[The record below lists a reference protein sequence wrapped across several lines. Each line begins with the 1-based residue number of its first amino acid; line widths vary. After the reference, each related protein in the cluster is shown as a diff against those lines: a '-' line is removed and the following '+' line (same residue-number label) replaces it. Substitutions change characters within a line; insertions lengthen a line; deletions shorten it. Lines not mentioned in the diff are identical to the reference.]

1 VCFYTLRE
9 NNGGNMKINF
19 KSIID
24 FIKAVFEKWVTDKA
38 PKLAASLAFYTI
50 FSLSPLLIIVIS
62 VAGILFG
69 AEAARG
75 ELVTEIE
82 GFIGREGA
90 EVVQTALSNT
100 ADTQTGMISILISLI
115 TLMIGSTIV
124 FIELQDSLDMIWK
137 VKPKPGRGLIKGLVK
152 DRLQSFALV
161 LSTGFLLL
169 VSLVISAGLNALSN
183 YLQGRID
190 LPFDL
195 MQIINLIFSLAVLF
209 VLFGLIY
216 KVLPDVHISW
226 SDVWVGALV
235 TALLFTLGKY
245 LIGIYL
251 GTSTLG
257 STYGA
262 AGSLVILLLWVYY
275 SSMILF
281 LGAEFTQ
288 VYANKFGSGINPT
301 SKFMKYSNETA
312 MSESP
317 DKE

>member
-1 VCFYTLRE
+1 MAEL
-9 NNGGNMKINF
+9 MKF
-19 KSIID
+19 SSKGIID
-24 FIKAVFEKWVTDKA
+24 FLKAVFEKWVADKA

-50 FSLSPLLIIVIS
+50 FSLSPLLIIIIS
-62 VAGILFG
+62 IGGLLFG
-69 AEAARG
+69 ADAARG

-82 GFIGREGA
+82 GLVGREGA
-90 EVVQTALSNT
+90 EVVQTALKNS
-100 ADTQTGMISILISLI
+100 ADTQTGILSILISIVTLI
-115 TLMIGSTIV
+115 IGSTIV

-161 LSTGFLLL
+161 VASGFLLL
-169 VSLVISAGLNALSN
+169 VSLIINASINALST
-183 YLQGRID
+183 YLQDKVD

-195 MQIINLIFSLAVLF
+195 MQIINLILSLAILF

-216 KVLPDVHISW
+216 KVLPDVHINW
-226 SDVWVGALV
+226 GDVWVGALV
-235 TALLFTLGKY
+235 TAGLFTLGKY
-245 LIGIYL
+245 LISLYL
-251 GTSTLG
+251 GTNTLG

-262 AGSLVILLLWVYY
+262 AGSLVIFLLWVYY

-288 VYANKFGSGINPT
+288 VYANKYGSGIRPT
-301 SKFMKYSNETA
+301 SKFMKYSNESA

>member
-1 VCFYTLRE
+1 
-9 NNGGNMKINF
+9 MKFSPKGIF
-19 KSIID
+19 D
-24 FIKAVFEKWVTDKA
+24 FLKAVFEKWATDKA

-62 VAGILFG
+62 IGGLLFG

-75 ELVTEIE
+75 EIVTEIE
-82 GFIGREGA
+82 GLIGREGA
-90 EVVQTALSNT
+90 EVVQTALKNS
-100 ADTQTGMISILISLI
+100 ADPKTGVMSILISLI
-115 TLMIGSTIV
+115 TLIIGSTVV

-137 VKPKPGRGLIKGLVK
+137 VKPKPGRSMIKGLVK

-161 LSTGFLLL
+161 VGAGFLLL
-169 VSLVISAGLNALSN
+169 VSLVVSAGINALSTF
-183 YLQGRID
+183 LQNRVD

-195 MQIINLIFSLAVLF
+195 MQIVNIIFSIAILF
-209 VLFGLIY
+209 ALFGLIY

-226 SDVWVGALV
+226 GDVWVGSLV

-245 LIGIYL
+245 LIGLYL
-251 GTSTLG
+251 GTNTLG

-262 AGSLVILLLWVYY
+262 AGSLVVLLLWVYY

-288 VYANKFGSGINPT
+288 VYANRYGSGIRPT

-317 DKE
+317 EKTKD

>member
-1 VCFYTLRE
+1 
-9 NNGGNMKINF
+9 MKF
-19 KSIID
+19 SSKGIID
-24 FIKAVFEKWVTDKA
+24 FLKAVFEKWVADKA

-50 FSLSPLLIIVIS
+50 FSLSPLLIIIIS
-62 VAGILFG
+62 IGGLLFG
-69 AEAARG
+69 ADAARG

-82 GFIGREGA
+82 GLVGREGA
-90 EVVQTALSNT
+90 EVVQTALKNS
-100 ADTQTGMISILISLI
+100 ADTQTGILSILISIVTLI
-115 TLMIGSTIV
+115 IGSTIV

-161 LSTGFLLL
+161 VASGFLLL
-169 VSLVISAGLNALSN
+169 VSLIINASINALST
-183 YLQGRID
+183 YLQDKVD

-195 MQIINLIFSLAVLF
+195 MQIINLILSLAILF

-216 KVLPDVHISW
+216 KVLPDVHINW
-226 SDVWVGALV
+226 GDVWVGALV
-235 TALLFTLGKY
+235 TAGLFTLGKY
-245 LIGIYL
+245 LISLYL
-251 GTSTLG
+251 GTNTLG

-262 AGSLVILLLWVYY
+262 AGSLVIFLLWVYY

-288 VYANKFGSGINPT
+288 VYANKYGSGIRPT
-301 SKFMKYSNETA
+301 SKFMKYSNESA